1 MITAKFGGTAVT
13 PRNLHCLK
21 EIIGQKH
28 GCVVVSAIGK
38 ESADDV
44 KVTDLLKVYYRGD
57 EKAWQAVECKYKRLA
72 LVNGINEDV
81 EKLLFDAKKRSLC
94 NGADYCLSLGE
105 ELAAKLVAS
114 FLKVPY
120 IEAEKCVVFGK
131 NSLDVKRTFCNLQNS
146 FGGVPMA
153 VMGGFYGGCEGGR
166 KVFSRGGGDVT
177 GSICAVALHSTL
189 YENWTD
195 VNGVCV
201 ANPHLVQMPKTISS
215 LSYRE
220 MYLLAKNGAQVLHPT
235 AVRIAQRCAISIRVA
250 NYLNPCARD
259 TLVSNCPSK
268 EAFLAVTEKPN
279 GKGFL
284 TTLLHR
290 MPLGKVFDILH
301 RALDN
306 NRFNG
311 VDEGIIS
318 VLTDKN
324 VVQVQSQQSLLRT
337 LYDAFCTL

>member
-1 MITAKFGGTAVT
+1 M
-13 PRNLHCLK
+13 
-21 EIIGQKH
+21 
-28 GCVVVSAIGK
+28 
-38 ESADDV
+38 D
-44 KVTDLLKVYYRGD
+44 
-57 EKAWQAVECKYKRLA
+57 
-72 LVNGINEDV
+72 
-81 EKLLFDAKKRSLC
+81 
-94 NGADYCLSLGE
+94 
-105 ELAAKLVAS
+105 
-114 FLKVPY
+114 
-120 IEAEKCVVFGK
+120 
-131 NSLDVKRTFCNLQNS
+131 
-146 FGGVPMA
+146 
-153 VMGGFYGGCEGGR
+153 
-166 KVFSRGGGDVT
+166 
-177 GSICAVALHSTL
+177 
-189 YENWTD
+189 
-195 VNGVCV
+195 
-201 ANPHLVQMPKTISS
+201 
-215 LSYRE
+215 
-220 MYLLAKNGAQVLHPT
+220 LLAKNGAQVLHPT

-311 VDEGIIS
+311 VDEGITS